1 MKNYGHRY
9 TIFSAKCTKHQKRD
23 HFLRNHNTFLLKH
36 NNKEDDK
43 EEVWHESLDCHFGL
57 FSCGVD

>member
-1 MKNYGHRY
+1 MGIDIPFFPRSVQN
-9 TIFSAKCTKHQKRD
+9 TKKRD

-43 EEVWHESLDCHFGL
+43 EEVWHESLDCHFVL
-57 FSCGVD
+57 FSGG